1 MEKKLISLQELKEEI
16 KRLEILNSD
25 INNLKE
31 KYKDYYFNWITPFKI
46 FYISNSDFSELIK
59 SIEVPEPY
67 KNIMLSK
74 NTIHYDIGEA
84 DKAKILVFTEVEQLK
99 Y

>member
-31 KYKDYYFNWITPFKI
+31 KYKDRFFKI
-46 FYISNSDFSELIK
+46 CN
-59 SIEVPEPY
+59 
-67 KNIMLSK
+67 M
-74 NTIHYDIGEA
+74 
-84 DKAKILVFTEVEQLK
+84 
-99 Y
+99 

>member
-59 SIEVPEPY
+59 SIEVPELY
-67 KNIMLSK
+67 KIIML
-74 NTIHYDIGEA
+74 
-84 DKAKILVFTEVEQLK
+84 
-99 Y
+99 